1 MTYWLRYF
9 LLGTL
14 LLVACCATSA
24 AAKPEWTFRVV
35 VAVERQTATYY
46 ENAYSKSIEL
56 IVNEQMATVNAN
68 FNSSLNFNGIY
79 KFRVDSVYVFD
90 GSAQNE
96 IFRSLTT
103 FDYRMV
109 INSFSPVT
117 SGGGWYGSYHT
128 IYHNWPWNYFN
139 GPFGSTATDGVTHEF
154 GHARGAIDI
163 YALQVDAQNN
173 PVNGTPFVAIS
184 SIMNYPYGN
193 ILWDEHSTNILNAT
207 GGSPIVGEQY
217 ITGAFPDTMRLKVT
231 DAQGAVLPFAS
242 VTVYPV
248 DWYSNT
254 LSASP
259 IITALTNNTGYYRFS
274 ANPFG
279 PANNGYPWHIRYCN
293 FLIKAFYNGVASYQW
308 MPLYDVQ
315 NQYFRNGA
323 ASTYTAVVAVPASAT
338 NIQLTSISGTSF
350 CPDESFTASFT
361 VAGSFQ
367 PGNTFTL
374 QVLGDNTGTFNYE
387 STTSVSGTSLTG
399 QIPNLTP
406 GQYSVR
412 ISSTNPVRYSN
423 IYLITIK
430 PWPNSPTVQALYLCL
445 NAPVPVQLAQGQNL
459 LWYPSI
465 NGGVGS
471 PTPPVI
477 NTSQISFHSYYVS
490 QTVGECES
498 PRTVLPVTV
507 GPLQTIKSGLWN
519 DSTIWSCKRV
529 PTEADEPIISSGTS
543 VTISGTKVSAR
554 RIIYQSG
561 AKLIFLPDGWLSLG
575 ANSN

>member
-1 MTYWLRYF
+1 MIYSLRIPF
-9 LLGTL
+9 LFALFL
-14 LLVACCATSA
+14 AIACGSTV
-24 AAKPEWTFRVV
+24 AAKPEWTFSVV
-35 VAVERQTATYY
+35 VAVERQTATYF
-46 ENAYSKSIEL
+46 ENTYSKPIAQ
-56 IVNEQMATVNAN
+56 IVREQMATVTAN
-68 FNSSLNFNGIY
+68 FNSSANFNGIY
-79 KFRVDSVYVFD
+79 NFRVDSVYVFD

-96 IFRSLTT
+96 IFRSLNT

-109 INSFSPVT
+109 INGFSPVT
-117 SGGGWYGSYHT
+117 SGGGWYGSTHT

-154 GHARGAIDI
+154 GHARGAVDI
-163 YALQVDAQNN
+163 YALQVGAQQN
-173 PVNGTPFVAIS
+173 PVNGTQFVAIS

-193 ILWDEHSTNILNAT
+193 ILWDEHTTSVLNRT
-207 GGSPIVGEQY
+207 GGAPINGEQY
-217 ITGAFPDTMRLKVT
+217 ITSAFPDTIRVKVT
-231 DAQGAVLPFAS
+231 DSQGTILPFAS

-248 DWYSNT
+248 EWYSNT

-259 IITALTNNTGYYRFS
+259 VITSSTNQKGIYRFS

-279 PANNGYPWHIRYCN
+279 PSTNGYPWHIRYCN
-293 FLIKAFYNGVASYQW
+293 FLVKAVYNGVASYQW

-315 NQYFRNGA
+315 NAYFRNGA
-323 ASTYTAVVAVPASAT
+323 MSAYTAVISIPASPT
-338 NIQLTSISGTSF
+338 PIQLTSISATSF

-423 IYLITIK
+423 NYLITIK
-430 PWPNSPTVQALYLCL
+430 PWPNSPTVKALYLCL
-445 NAPVPVQLAQGQNL
+445 NAPAPVLPVIGQNL
-459 LWYPSI
+459 LWYPSMDARI
-465 NGGVGS
+465 GS
-471 PTPPVI
+471 PSPPTI

-507 GPLQTIKSGLWN
+507 GPLKTIKSGLWN
-519 DSTIWSCKRV
+519 DPAIWSCNRV

-543 VTISGTKVSAR
+543 VTISGTTALSG
-554 RIIYQSG
+554 RITYQTGS
-561 AKLIFLPDGWLSLG
+561 KLVFLPDGRLLLG